1 MDYNLPVI
9 AGKLVRIA
17 AAMGE
22 PTWMLSQI
30 DAAKLAV
37 QAVAEL
43 MDDVG
48 LPLTLQEYGGLEE
61 SDLED
66 MAEKMITTYPRPMNP
81 RPMGKEESIRYW
93 HNMWEGNL

>member
-48 LPLTLQEYGGLEE
+48 LPLTLQEYGAWKKATSRTWL
-61 SDLED
+61 
-66 MAEKMITTYPRPMNP
+66 KR
-81 RPMGKEESIRYW
+81 
-93 HNMWEGNL
+93 